1 MSKRQPYVFLE
12 PSAEAPKY
20 WRTLEERAE
29 LSTFATPD
37 LAAKR
42 AAEFPDGHFTT
53 PPSDEAIAL
62 GRRGF
67 LGVAGASLALA
78 GTAGCRR
85 PEEKIVPY
93 GKMPEQI
100 VPGVASFYATAIASR
115 GEALGLLVES
125 HEGRPTKV
133 EGNPDHPASLGAT
146 DIAGQASILELYDID
161 RSQAPSK
168 GGKRESFEPFESALK
183 SKLVAADAN
192 KGAKLRF
199 LAHPTTSPTELRL
212 RAEMQKRYPSAKLT
226 VFAPLSDGNVL
237 LGTKLAFGKALRP
250 LVDYSRTKIIV
261 SLDADFLQVETGAV
275 RATKQFAASRRLV
288 TATDTMS
295 RLYVA
300 EAHFSTTGANADH
313 RVRVPRSQIAK
324 VASAIAARLGTKH
337 GVALGEVAQ
346 VTQGPAKVDGV
357 ADAWLDAVAKDLA
370 DNRGASAVVVG
381 ASQPPAV
388 HAAAAAINAAL
399 GNVARTVAYFEPVD
413 AAEGDALAD
422 LKALVA
428 EMAAGQVDTL
438 IVLGGN
444 PVYDAPADLKFG
456 DALAKVA
463 FSVHLSSHLD
473 ETGSRTTWH
482 LPRAHAF
489 EAWGDHRGVDGT
501 VALQQPLIQPL
512 YQAWSDIEV
521 LSRFTSLTERKGYD
535 LARLTARDHFLGM
548 RGYTLCGSDGVN
560 IQCRDAAG
568 ATTVLTT
575 AALERE
581 WKKALYDGRIGA
593 TRGGVSDLAVTAATV
608 AQALAKVQAPAP
620 SKGSLEALFIPCA
633 KMLDGRFANNPWLL
647 EMPDPNTHVVWDN
660 PALLAPAT
668 ALELGIENGDMLDVT
683 AGGQTVK
690 VVAYVHPGTAANVVV
705 LSSGWGR
712 TRAGRL
718 GNGKGFDIGPLRTS
732 AGYHFASAAKV
743 TKSGTT
749 YQVAQTQ
756 SHHSAEGRP
765 IAREATLSEFQANPN
780 FAQLQSPTPKLLPLW
795 QPQDYSQGYQWGMV
809 VDLNSCTG
817 CGSCVV
823 ACQAE
828 NNVPVVGKVE
838 VARGREMHWMR
849 IDRYFVE
856 DPKQGATADDPLV
869 VAQPL
874 MCVHCETAPCENV
887 CPVNATVHS
896 AEGLNE
902 IAYNR
907 CIGTRY
913 CANNCPYKVR
923 RFNYLNWHN
932 DSVWAKEKDYPETY
946 QMQHNPNV
954 TVRFRGVI
962 EKCSYCVQRI
972 QAAKIKAKRENRT
985 IVDGEVRSAC
995 QQVCPADAIE
1005 FGNLNDPTSR
1015 VAKAARN
1022 HRNYALLGEIGTK
1035 PRTTYLGKVRNPNPD
1050 LQKALAAS
1058 VPSDASAKGHH

>member
-12 PSAEAPKY
+12 PSAEMPKY
-20 WRTLEERAE
+20 WRSLEERA
-29 LSTFATPD
+29 D
-37 LAAKR
+37 LESAEPALYAAKR
-42 AAEFPDGHFTT
+42 AAEFPPEYFTT
-53 PPSDEAIAL
+53 PPSDEAVAL

-78 GTAGCRR
+78 GATGCRR

-93 GKMPEQI
+93 GKMPEQVVLGI
-100 VPGVASFYATAIASR
+100 PSFYATAIASR
-115 GEALGLLVES
+115 GEAIGLLVES

-161 RSQAPSK
+161 RSQAPNK
-168 GGKRESFEPFESALK
+168 GGKRESFEAFEAELK
-183 SKLVAADAN
+183 AKLAAADTN

-212 RAEMQKRYPSAKLT
+212 RAEMQKRFPSAKLT

-237 LGTKLAFGKALRP
+237 LGAKLAFGKSLRP
-250 LVDYSRTKIIV
+250 QIDYSRTKIIV
-261 SLDADFLQVETGAV
+261 ALDADFLQVESGAV
-275 RATKQFAASRRLV
+275 RASKQFAAGRRLV
-288 TATDTMS
+288 AASDTMS
-295 RLYVA
+295 RLYIA

-313 RVRVPRSQIAK
+313 RVRVARSQIAK
-324 VASAIAARLGTKH
+324 VASAIAARLAKL
-337 GVALGEVAQ
+337 GVGLAEFAQ
-346 VTQGPAKVDGV
+346 GVTKVDGV
-357 ADAWLDAVAKDLA
+357 SDAWLDAVAKDLSS
-370 DNRGASAVVVG
+370 NKSMSAVVVG

-399 GNVARTVAYFEPVD
+399 GNIGRTITYFDPVD
-413 AAEGDALAD
+413 AAEGDATAD
-422 LKALVA
+422 VKALAA
-428 EMAAGQVDTL
+428 EMAAGQVDAL
-438 IVLGGN
+438 IILGGN
-444 PVYDAPADLKFG
+444 PVYNAPVDAKFG
-456 DALAKVA
+456 DALSKVA

-473 ETGSRTTWH
+473 ETGSKVTWH

-489 EAWGDHRGVDGT
+489 EAWGDHRSIDGT

-512 YQAWSDIEV
+512 YQAWSDGEL
-521 LSRFTSLTERKGYD
+521 LSRFTALPDRKSYD
-535 LARLTARDHFLGM
+535 LVRLTARDHFLGL
-548 RGYTLCGSDGVN
+548 RGYSVCGGEGGN

-568 ATTVLTT
+568 TTTTVKL
-575 AALERE
+575 ADLERE
-581 WKKALYDGRIGA
+581 WKKALHDGRIGA
-593 TRGGVSDLAVTAATV
+593 TRGGTAELTVAAVAV
-608 AQALAKVQAPAP
+608 AQALSKTQAPSP
-620 SKGSLEALFIPCA
+620 TKDSIEAVFVPCA
-633 KMLDGRFANNPWLL
+633 KMLDGRFTNNPWLL
-647 EMPDPNTHVVWDN
+647 EMPEPSTKVVWDN

-668 ALELGIENGDMLDVT
+668 AKDLGIESGDLLDVSV
-683 AGGQTVK
+683 GGQTVK
-690 VVAYVHPGTAANVVV
+690 IVAYVQPGTAANVII

-712 TRAGRL
+712 TKAGRV
-718 GNGKGFDIGPLRTS
+718 GNDKGFDIGPLRTS
-732 AGYHFASAAKV
+732 GSFHVASGVKV
-743 TKSGTT
+743 TNSGTK
-749 YQVAQTQ
+749 YKVAQTQ
-756 SHHSAEGRP
+756 EAHSQEGRP
-765 IAREATLSEFQANPN
+765 LAREATFADFKANPN
-780 FAQLQSPTPKLLPLW
+780 FAELQSPTPKLLPLW
-795 QPQDYSQGYQWGMV
+795 KAQDYSQGYQWGMV

-817 CGSCVV
+817 CGACVV

-828 NNVPVVGKVE
+828 NNIPVVGKIE

-856 DPKQGATADDPLV
+856 DAKQGATVDDPM
-869 VAQPL
+869 VAHQPL

-896 AEGLNE
+896 PEGLNE

-932 DSVWAKEKDYPETY
+932 DSVWRNEKEYPETY

-972 QAAKIKAKRENRT
+972 QSAKIKAKRENRT
-985 IVDGEVRSAC
+985 LVDGEVRSAC
-995 QQVCPADAIE
+995 QQVCPSDAIE
-1005 FGNLNDPTSR
+1005 FGNLSDPNSR
-1015 VAKAARN
+1015 VAKAASNLRS
-1022 HRNYALLGEIGTK
+1022 YALLGEIGTK
-1035 PRTTYLGKVRNPNPD
+1035 PRTTYLGKVRNPNPE
-1050 LQKALAAS
+1050 LQKALA
-1058 VPSDASAKGHH
+1058 DASGKTPASSKEHH

>member
-12 PSAEAPKY
+12 PSSEAPKY
-20 WRTLEERAE
+20 WRSLEERAD
-29 LSTFATPD
+29 LDSADYAT
-37 LAAKR
+37 KR
-42 AAEFPDGHFTT
+42 AAEFPPEHFTT
-53 PPSDEAIAL
+53 PPSEEAIAL

-67 LGVAGASLALA
+67 LGVAGATLALA
-78 GTAGCRR
+78 GGTGCRR

-93 GKMPEQI
+93 GKMPEQVVLGI
-100 VPGVASFYATAIASR
+100 PAFYATAITSR
-115 GEALGLLVES
+115 GEALGLLVET

-161 RSQAPSK
+161 RSQAPNK
-168 GGKRESFEPFESALK
+168 GGKQSFETFEAELK
-183 SKLVAADAN
+183 AKLAAADGN

-199 LAHPTTSPTELRL
+199 LAHPTTSPTEVRL
-212 RAEMQKRYPSAKLT
+212 RAEMLKRFPSAKLT

-237 LGTKLAFGKALRP
+237 LGSKLAFGKVLRP
-250 LVDYSRTKIIV
+250 QVDYSRAKTIV
-261 SLDADFLQVETGAV
+261 SLDCDFLQVDTGAV
-275 RATKQFAASRRLV
+275 RASKQYAAGRRLV
-288 TATDTMS
+288 TAADTMS

-313 RVRVPRSQIAK
+313 RVRVPRSQIAR
-324 VASAIAARLGTKH
+324 VASAIATRLSKLGF
-337 GVALGEVAQ
+337 ALGELAQ
-346 VTQGPAKVDGV
+346 GVAKVEGV

-370 DNRGASAVVVG
+370 DNKSVGAVVVG
-381 ASQPPAV
+381 ASQAPAV

-399 GNVARTVAYFEPVD
+399 GNIGRTISYYDPVD
-413 AAEGDALAD
+413 AAEGDATAD
-422 LKALVA
+422 LLALVA
-428 EMAAGQVDTL
+428 EMSSGKVDTL
-438 IVLGGN
+438 IILGGN
-444 PVYDAPADLKFG
+444 PAYNAPADAKFG
-456 DALAKVA
+456 EALAKVP

-473 ETGSRTTWH
+473 ETGTKTTWH

-489 EAWGDHRGVDGT
+489 EAWGDHRSIDGT

-512 YQAWSDIEV
+512 YQAWADIEL
-521 LSRFTSLTERKGYD
+521 LSRFTSLTDRKSYD
-535 LARLTARDHFLGM
+535 LVRLTARDHFLGL
-548 RGYTLCGSDGVN
+548 RGYTLCGADGGN

-568 ATTVLTT
+568 TTTTVKL
-575 AALERE
+575 ADLERE
-581 WKKALYDGRIGA
+581 WKKALHDGRIGA
-593 TRGGVSDLAVTAATV
+593 TRGGNAELPVSMASV
-608 AQALAKVQAPAP
+608 AQALGKTQAAP
-620 SKGSLEALFIPCA
+620 PTKDSIEAVFIPCT
-633 KMLDGRFANNPWLL
+633 KMLDGRFTNNPWLL
-647 EMPDPNTHVVWDN
+647 EMPEPCTKVVWDN
-660 PALLAPAT
+660 PALLAPKT
-668 ALELGIENGDMLDVT
+668 AKDLGIESGDLLDVRV
-683 AGGQTVK
+683 GGQTVK
-690 VVAYVHPGTAANVVV
+690 IVAYVQPGTAANVIV
-705 LSSGWGR
+705 LASGWGR
-712 TRAGRL
+712 TKAGRV
-718 GNGKGFDIGPLRTS
+718 GNGKGFDVGPLRTAS
-732 AGYHFASAAKV
+732 AFHFASGAKV
-743 TKSGTT
+743 TNTGTK
-749 YQVAQTQ
+749 YKVAQTQ
-756 SHHSAEGRP
+756 ESHSQEGRP
-765 IAREATLSEFQANPN
+765 LAREATFVEFKANPN
-780 FAQLQSPTPKLLPLW
+780 FAELQSLTPKVLPLW
-795 QPQDYSQGYQWGMV
+795 KPQDYSQGYQWGMV

-828 NNVPVVGKVE
+828 NNIPVVGKIE

-856 DPKQGATADDPLV
+856 DAKLGATVDDPM
-869 VAQPL
+869 VACQPL

-932 DSVWAKEKDYPETY
+932 DSVWRDEKEYPETY

-972 QAAKIKAKRENRT
+972 QSAKIKAKRENRT
-985 IVDGEVRSAC
+985 LVDGEVRSAC

-1005 FGNLNDPTSR
+1005 FGNLRDPNSR

-1035 PRTTYLGKVRNPNPD
+1035 PRTTYLGKVRNPNPE
-1050 LQKALAAS
+1050 LQKAMADLAGQTPAS
-1058 VPSDASAKGHH
+1058 SKEHH